1 MNSFKTFTDFGKGL
15 EEIVEFIPEIKE
27 ITSTIAEDVSTI
39 TPKELTSALI
49 EIVMN
54 DFPYVDFR
62 SPAISVSYKEVGF
75 KSRSILSFGW
85 KYINDGSGKLSY
97 SFRISLYSHSRST
110 IETEKKLAE
119 NGWDQ
124 PQDKKSYFPY
134 KNNFYKK
141 EEDSNKPFKHDKKK
155 NGFNKKNK
163 FVKKEEPVASEE
175 EINVIQSTPEEI
187 STEQVVVET
196 EIKEEEF

>member
-1 MNSFKTFTDFGKGL
+1 
-15 EEIVEFIPEIKE
+15 
-27 ITSTIAEDVSTI
+27 
-39 TPKELTSALI
+39 
-49 EIVMN
+49 MN

-141 EEDSNKPFKHDKKK
+141 EEDSNKPFKHDKQK